1 MIKFEQLPSDVLSRI
16 PEAKTV
22 LAADDNVVFAYLFGG
37 LASGKPRPLSDVDI
51 AVYLQKTDNLAE
63 YKLDLFHR
71 ITSAL
76 GTTELD
82 LIILNTAPVSITGRI
97 LKNKEILVDKN
108 PSLRHS
114 FESLT
119 LRKSFDFKVKEDT
132 FFSVRYGIGR

>member
-1 MIKFEQLPSDVLSRI
+1 MIKFEQLPSDVLTRI
-16 PEAKTV
+16 PEAKEV

-37 LASGKPRPLSDVDI
+37 LASGKPRPLSDIDI

-71 ITSAL
+71 ITNAL

-97 LKNKEILVDKN
+97 LQYKQVLVDKN
-108 PSLRHS
+108 APVRHS
-114 FESLT
+114 FESLN
-119 LRKSFDFKVKEDT
+119 LRKFFDFRMKEKI
-132 FFSVRYGIGR
+132 FFSVRYGIDR